1 MKSLDVT
8 CARCTMVVTGAKKG
22 MERHPTHANNA
33 EQSYYDEG
41 LVIGS
46 LVRCIARVTSLPLN
60 GSYSLSP
67 PRSRIGHNQD
77 GSVSKVPG
85 E

>member
-46 LVRCIARVTSLPLN
+46 LVRCIARVTF
-60 GSYSLSP
+60 
-67 PRSRIGHNQD
+67 H
-77 GSVSKVPG
+77 
-85 E
+85 